1 MKIDEQNFIK
11 CLKKRNEDA
20 LRYVIKEYGWLVKI
34 IVSKQLY
41 NLQHIQEE
49 CINDIFLSIW
59 ENIDKFDAKRGTFKN
74 WVIGVSKY
82 RSIDYK
88 RKYIKDL
95 NNTEYDS
102 LEIGIPDNSDIRIIE
117 EEAQKDI
124 ESLLSCLN
132 EKDRDIFIKHFMQD
146 MNASEIATKLGVTA
160 NIIYNRIY
168 RGKKKIREA
177 KGFVIK

>member
-11 CLKKRNEDA
+11 GLKKRNEDA
-20 LRYVIKEYGWLVKI
+20 LRYVVKEYGWLVKT

-49 CINDIFLSIW
+49 CISDIFLSIW
-59 ENIDKFDAKRGTFKN
+59 ENINKFDAKRGTFKS

-95 NNTEYDS
+95 NNAEYDS
-102 LEIGIPDNSDIRIIE
+102 LEIGIPDNSDIGILK
-117 EEAQKDI
+117 EEAQKDM

-132 EKDRDIFIKHFMQD
+132 EEDRDIFTKHFIQD
-146 MNASEIATKLGVTA
+146 MNASEIAAKLGVRT
-160 NIIYNRIY
+160 NTIYNRIY
-168 RGKKKIREA
+168 RGKKKIREV